1 MFIENRI
8 KKTETKQIV
17 VYWERF
23 FERKVFPMK
32 SGKLQQA
39 KGAVMLR
46 RKNSVNNWLHNPNN
60 YLRSSSNVASLFKEN
75 TSEAVQAK
83 KSIRWMPW
91 HREPMKDATTCDKLR
106 LVGNKRLTRRFPNG
120 ETPMVKNHG
129 SVHESIVY
137 RGEPAELKHLSRR
150 RKRNQTRFR
159 K

>member
-1 MFIENRI
+1 MCIEKDFFIKGLSEHVGNYNEAKWRNPQGGKQQCKQLDYTTQTICDSSAI
-8 KKTETKQIV
+8 KQ
-17 VYWERF
+17 
-23 FERKVFPMK
+23 
-32 SGKLQQA
+32 
-39 KGAVMLR
+39 
-46 RKNSVNNWLHNPNN
+46 
-60 YLRSSSNVASLFKEN
+60 SLFKKREQ
-75 TSEAVQAK
+75 SEAVQAK

-91 HREPMKDATTCDKLR
+91 HREPKKDATTCDKLR

-120 ETPMVKNHG
+120 ETPTVKNRG